1 MTAFTPFPYQTEI
14 YEAVIDSI
22 FKNRGLTFSVEIARQ
37 GGKNELSALLEASL
51 LFYYQQKSYNII
63 KCAPTFNPQALISL
77 RRLCGR
83 LSNWT
88 LNDVS
93 SVERGYVVRLGEAR
107 AFFLSAAPRSN
118 VVGNTAHLLLEVDE
132 AQDVTVEKFDR
143 DFRPMAA
150 VANAT
155 TVLYGT
161 PWRQGSLLDEVKS
174 ANLRLEADDG
184 LRRHFRY
191 DWRVVAGYRPLY
203 RKFVEGEMAR
213 LGENHPTFRTQYALL
228 PLEAGDGLF
237 TDTHLMAMSGEYPR
251 LRLPRPGDNYVGGL
265 DLGGDAGAGADSSV
279 LTVAAVTPEPG
290 GEPRLRVVNHF
301 AWTGLPG
308 GALIPRVL
316 EVVRAWKLR
325 RLAVDATGLG
335 QPLAGMLRRSL
346 GSRIVSFVFTR
357 KTKSE
362 LGYQLLA
369 SVGTGRLELYA
380 RDSSPE
386 SVECWRQLE
395 TAEAEYRA
403 DRTMNFFVNPATGH
417 DDYLISLAL
426 VLKAAECYRPRTA
439 SGVR

>member
-1 MTAFTPFPYQTEI
+1 MT
-14 YEAVIDSI
+14 
-22 FKNRGLTFSVEIARQ
+22 
-37 GGKNELSALLEASL
+37 
-51 LFYYQQKSYNII
+51 
-63 KCAPTFNPQALISL
+63 
-77 RRLCGR
+77 
-83 LSNWT
+83 
-88 LNDVS
+88 
-93 SVERGYVVRLGEAR
+93 
-107 AFFLSAAPRSN
+107 
-118 VVGNTAHLLLEVDE
+118 
-132 AQDVTVEKFDR
+132 
-143 DFRPMAA
+143 
-150 VANAT
+150 
-155 TVLYGT
+155 
-161 PWRQGSLLDEVKS
+161 
-174 ANLRLEADDG
+174 
-184 LRRHFRY
+184 
-191 DWRVVAGYRPLY
+191 
-203 RKFVEGEMAR
+203 R

-265 DLGGDAGAGADSSV
+265 DLGGDAGAGADSTV

-290 GEPRLRVVNHF
+290 SEPRLRVVNHF

-380 RDSSPE
+380 RDASPE

-426 VLKAAECYRPRTA
+426 ALKAAECYRPRTA